1 MEKKKISPQTA
12 GILGLI
18 AVVFLIFTF
27 LVPEFSYIKPKN
39 INNIIT
45 DAVIPAIIA
54 FGMGI
59 IVAGGGFDLSLGHVA
74 SISALV
80 TAYLMSG
87 GIRMYPVPAI
97 AAGLVFAAV
106 IGLFTGVLVSRF
118 GISSFIVTLGVQ
130 FLIIGVRQIITG
142 GSSVYINSKSFKG
155 LAASPLGISN
165 LVFVLIAVMILT
177 WLLMERSVWGRKIQF
192 IGSNIEASRFKGI
205 DVKNITMMTFVLGAV
220 LAAFAGM
227 LFSAR
232 AGAVQINSVDSKLLD
247 AITIA
252 VFSNVIFHKFKT
264 YGIIMVAVLIS
275 MIGMGMSMLGIKA
288 EWIEF
293 VKGVILLVSIIMG
306 KYSGVL
312 TIKFRKGEV

>member
-1 MEKKKISPQTA
+1 M
-12 GILGLI
+12 
-18 AVVFLIFTF
+18 FLIFTF

-227 LFSAR
+227 LFRQGRERFRLTAWIPSCWTR
-232 AGAVQINSVDSKLLD
+232 LPLQF
-247 AITIA
+247 
-252 VFSNVIFHKFKT
+252 FSNVIFHKFKT